1 MIHWRSLQMFV
12 RKVFVFLLSVC
23 LVSSLCSGLSYYTGP
38 ISVISLDV
46 HTTFVNANSADV
58 QARYVFWNNASENLS
73 LPVQF
78 LGFPSST
85 LYGGISG
92 QGPTITLSLP
102 SGETTVTARFTQPFD
117 SLTSLTISPGY
128 LLEGKTPVQKVGRI
142 EYVVDSNEQLVV
154 VVESAPPL
162 TSRGASLFGTTVSNA
177 YPLSLYLTLQQT
189 AMQASVSRTISA
201 YSQVGDE
208 LTFTT
213 VVRNTGQTPLSGLT
227 LQDSLFALYF
237 EPVSSGYV
245 LAPSGGVGE
254 SLYLY
259 TSPSFSLAPEAT
271 KTLTYTAKVTQLGA
285 PAFPGARLFSGNNYI
300 TSSEETTATVIPV
313 YVTADTVEVSTN
325 ETAYVPAL
333 IMPFPEE
340 NETRAQTGETTPVLD
355 DQEKT
360 IFAEQRPG
368 TNESSNIGWFIVV
381 ASSLVL
387 VSIGG
392 IYYLIRSRRTI
403 PQGAQA

>member
-1 MIHWRSLQMFV
+1 MFV
-12 RKVFVFLLSVC
+12 PKVFFFLFGILCMSALS
-23 LVSSLCSGLSYYTGP
+23 SGLSYYTGP
-38 ISVISLDV
+38 ISVTSLDV
-46 HTTFVNANSADV
+46 QTTFTSAQSADV
-58 QARYVFWNNASENLS
+58 QARYVFWNNASETLS
-73 LPVQF
+73 VPVRF
-78 LGFPSST
+78 LGFPSTTIYEGLSV
-85 LYGGISG
+85 
-92 QGPTITLSLP
+92 QGPAITLSLP
-102 SGETTVTARFTQPFD
+102 RGETTLIARFNQPFD

-128 LLEGKTPVQKVGRI
+128 QLESKTPVQKIGRI
-142 EYVVDSNEQLVV
+142 DYTLHTNAQPIVL
-154 VVESAPPL
+154 VESTPSL
-162 TSRGASLFGTTVSNA
+162 TARGESLFGTTVSNA